1 MRVLLRPLV
10 MCAGL
15 LACNAVPPVI
25 AGAAQPQV
33 FAPFDLPAGA
43 GFMDVAFTRDGQ
55 TLYVTLYQKT
65 GNRYA
70 IAISHRVAG
79 HWSAPA
85 AVAFSGTYRD
95 LEEVLAPDSSFMIFA
110 SNRPIVPGG
119 RRLDAFYH
127 GVYSPGA
134 GGNLWIV
141 RRAGTGWGTP
151 ERLPDVINANTSVFS
166 PAVAADGTLYFMR
179 ATGAKGAFHL
189 FVSHPVNGTYTSV
202 QAAPFASARFGE
214 FDPAVASDGSFVVFS
229 STRPPAVLHKSAH
242 AFISY
247 NRDGRWTQAADLG
260 MPINAGG
267 DDTEARLSPD
277 GKVLYYSSGFDPANP
292 GANSRK
298 ATRHVL
304 FLALP

>member
-1 MRVLLRPLV
+1 MRVFWRSIL
-10 MCAGL
+10 MCSAV
-15 LACNAVPPVI
+15 LAFGGMPPVI
-25 AGAAQPQV
+25 AGAAQPQI
-33 FAPFDLPAGA
+33 FAPFDLPNGS
-43 GFMDVAFTRDGQ
+43 GFMDVAFTRDAQ

-70 IAISHRVAG
+70 IAVSHRVAG
-79 HWSAPA
+79 HWTAPV
-85 AVAFSGTYRD
+85 AVPFSGTYRD
-95 LEEVLAPDSSFMIFA
+95 LEEVLAPDASSMIFS

-119 RRLDAFYH
+119 KRLDAFYH

-141 RRAGTGWGTP
+141 RRAGSGWGTP
-151 ERLPDVINANTSVFS
+151 QRLPGVINANTSVFS

-179 ATGAKGAFHL
+179 ATGPKGAFHL

-202 QAAPFASARFGE
+202 QSAPFADARFGE

-242 AFISY
+242 AFIAY
-247 NRDGRWTQAADLG
+247 DRAGRWAPAADLG

-277 GKVLYYSSGFDPANP
+277 GRVLYYSSGFDPANP
-292 GANSRK
+292 GADSRK

-304 FLALP
+304 FLPLP